1 MAEANNFQQLID
13 SLPTFRE
20 QVWASEAVARAL
32 LAADDTLLVN
42 QANSACSTISPT
54 KLSTCRDESVRIEQ
68 NRETSG
74 GRRLMNV
81 DAQKL
86 IIWAII
92 GIVAG
97 WLASVVVGG
106 GGGLLRYLIT
116 GLIGAFVGGF
126 VFQMAGWKLNLGNDW
141 IEQIVVAAIG
151 AIIVVI
157 LARMVV

>member
-1 MAEANNFQQLID
+1 
-13 SLPTFRE
+13 
-20 QVWASEAVARAL
+20 
-32 LAADDTLLVN
+32 
-42 QANSACSTISPT
+42 
-54 KLSTCRDESVRIEQ
+54 
-68 NRETSG
+68 
-74 GRRLMNV
+74 MNL

-97 WLASVVVGG
+97 WLASVVIGG

-126 VFQMAGWKLNLGNDW
+126 VLGAAGWRPKLGNAWLD
-141 IEQIVVAAIG
+141 EIVIAAIG

-157 LARMVV
+157 LARLVV

>member
-1 MAEANNFQQLID
+1 MQLG
-13 SLPTFRE
+13 LR
-20 QVWASEAVARAL
+20 ARLHNGCLDAIWR
-32 LAADDTLLVN
+32 VGQN
-42 QANSACSTISPT
+42 QANGQGRKRAE
-54 KLSTCRDESVRIEQ
+54 RDFP
-68 NRETSG
+68 
-74 GRRLMNV
+74 MNL

-126 VFQMAGWKLNLGNDW
+126 LLSAAGWRPNLGNAWLD
-141 IEQIVVAAIG
+141 EIVIAAIG
-151 AIIVVI
+151 AIVVVI
-157 LARMVV
+157 IARLVV

>member
-1 MAEANNFQQLID
+1 
-13 SLPTFRE
+13 
-20 QVWASEAVARAL
+20 
-32 LAADDTLLVN
+32 
-42 QANSACSTISPT
+42 
-54 KLSTCRDESVRIEQ
+54 
-68 NRETSG
+68 
-74 GRRLMNV
+74 MNV

-97 WLASVVVGG
+97 WLASVVIGG

-126 VFQMAGWKLNLGNDW
+126 VVQMAGWKINLGNEW
-141 IEQIVVAAIG
+141 LEQVVVAFIG

-157 LARMVV
+157 LARIVV

>member
-1 MAEANNFQQLID
+1 
-13 SLPTFRE
+13 
-20 QVWASEAVARAL
+20 
-32 LAADDTLLVN
+32 
-42 QANSACSTISPT
+42 
-54 KLSTCRDESVRIEQ
+54 
-68 NRETSG
+68 
-74 GRRLMNV
+74 MNL

-97 WLASVVVGG
+97 WLASVVIGG

-126 VFQMAGWKLNLGNDW
+126 VFQAAGWKINLGNEW
-141 IEQIVVAAIG
+141 LEQIVIAFIG

-157 LARMVV
+157 IARIVV

>member
-1 MAEANNFQQLID
+1 
-13 SLPTFRE
+13 
-20 QVWASEAVARAL
+20 
-32 LAADDTLLVN
+32 
-42 QANSACSTISPT
+42 
-54 KLSTCRDESVRIEQ
+54 
-68 NRETSG
+68 
-74 GRRLMNV
+74 MNL

-141 IEQIVVAAIG
+141 LDQIVIAAIG

-157 LARMVV
+157 IARIVV